1 MRSVPEEK
9 MMFDLDYDFLSNF
22 YPSTI
27 VLEELT
33 FPTVEHAFQAYKC
46 KDPKDRV
53 AFTKNISPAEAKRMG
68 RKVSLRK
75 DWEDIK
81 DDIMFSCLLIKFKDE
96 RLKQMLLETGDTFL
110 VEGTLWHD
118 SYWGDCYC
126 ESCTNIKGQNK
137 LGYMLMEIRDKL
149 IKEIK

>member
-1 MRSVPEEK
+1 MRSISEEK

-27 VLEELT
+27 KLEGLT
-33 FPTVEHAFQAYKC
+33 YPTVEHAFQAYKC
-46 KDPKDRV
+46 KDPKDRIV
-53 AFTKNISPAEAKRMG
+53 FTENISPGTAKRMG
-68 RKVSLRK
+68 RKVFLRK
-75 DWEDIK
+75 DWEVVK

-118 SYWGDCYC
+118 NYWGDCYC